1 MQMFLKQ
8 HPPTTSHISR
18 LLSVLELTRVQSLC
32 MSSERAPLKR
42 EIARLIVAPLALALA
57 LAAMKGQIQLRS
69 SWLSEDSGRSS
80 WHTFC
85 NHLDIVV
92 HFSVCD
98 QSVNVKQSKRS
109 TRKPQDLWANTFTFE
124 CWRSCKAKWK
134 RLNPP
139 VRGSGWVPIS
149 SMHW

>member
-69 SWLSEDSGRSS
+69 S
-80 WHTFC
+80 
-85 NHLDIVV
+85 
-92 HFSVCD
+92 
-98 QSVNVKQSKRS
+98 
-109 TRKPQDLWANTFTFE
+109 
-124 CWRSCKAKWK
+124 
-134 RLNPP
+134 
-139 VRGSGWVPIS
+139 
-149 SMHW
+149 